1 MNKSYNEFQLEAM
14 KFINNMVIHNLN
26 KFHSEHNWTK
36 EQLLN
41 IFMFFS
47 IQKGYNVRYNYL
59 LNAIELFNEDSKRE
73 IEFSTY
79 DEFIDWFN
87 DERYGA

>member
-1 MNKSYNEFQLEAM
+1 
-14 KFINNMVIHNLN
+14 
-26 KFHSEHNWTK
+26 
-36 EQLLN
+36 
-41 IFMFFS
+41 MFFS

-59 LNAIELFNEDSKRE
+59 LNAIKLFNEDGKRE

-87 DERYGA
+87 DEKYGD